1 MGDAKKITQEITE
14 ARKIIESL
22 ALLFAEMENKN
33 RIDNRWSIPLRD
45 VQYELHNM
53 SLLAEYLEIMEKREE
68 RKDDD

>member
-33 RIDNRWSIPLRD
+33 RIDNRWSIPLRV